1 MAVSG
6 VSQTRSHLSAYEHL
20 TLIGKSN
27 ALCLPLQLTRH
38 PLSCPLLFHPFVG
51 VKYSSKSPVIP
62 ASDVK
67 LLPLFISRTRPT
79 FAASLQEDD
88 YCPSFYC
95 PIIIG
100 VHSRIHIHTRIHIQR
115 YLSPFIFAQSILNS
129 SEEKKERN

>member
-27 ALCLPLQLTRH
+27 ALCLPLQLTHH

-51 VKYSSKSPVIP
+51 VKYSSKSPVMP

-67 LLPLFISRTRPT
+67 LLPLFISRTRST
-79 FAASLQEDD
+79 FAAPLQEDD
-88 YCPSFYC
+88 YCPGFYC

-100 VHSRIHIHTRIHIQR
+100 VHTHIHTRIRTQR
-115 YLSPFIFAQSILNS
+115 CLSPLCVCPINT
-129 SEEKKERN
+129 

>member
-27 ALCLPLQLTRH
+27 ALCLPPLQLTRH

-51 VKYSSKSPVIP
+51 VKYSSKSPVMP

-79 FAASLQEDD
+79 FAAALQEDD

-100 VHSRIHIHTRIHIQR
+100 VHSYTHTRIHIQR
-115 YLSPFIFAQSILNS
+115 YREMFIALYACPINT
-129 SEEKKERN
+129 